1 MQSAVGRFLKYY
13 ENFESRP
20 VFETVDEMLK
30 WAGLNNLTASTLAF
44 ELDDAGLSAL
54 LIQELVTVTTTSH
67 LLGCLLPNFF
77 CLLLMFMIFHMCT
90 LSYGV
95 QMSKLVHFV
104 QRSCYV
110 YNNKCNLELVVR
122 DNDF

>member
-30 WAGLNNLTASTLAF
+30 WAGLYNLTASTLAF
-44 ELDDAGLSAL
+44 ELDDAGLSSL
-54 LIQELVTVTTTSH
+54 LIQELVTVITSSH

-77 CLLLMFMIFHMCT
+77 CFLFMFMICLMCT

-95 QMSKLVHFV
+95 HMSKLVHFV

-110 YNNKCNLELVVR
+110 YNNKRNLELFAW